1 MLKNDDATVQDF
13 TATLDAMAEFNTG
26 LAGYLILKQSNS
38 GLSVTSNIS
47 PLVNLLDDK
56 LKDAPVSDD
65 LFKLVLDTLMKG
77 DFETKDEALKSS
89 LAVKEVIDLHKDQV
103 VEVPLPEIER
113 AKEAKRPAAAPV
125 VVNYLQGLVKRK
137 KVA

>member
-1 MLKNDDATVQDF
+1 MLKNDEATVQDF

-26 LAGYLILKQSNS
+26 LAGYLVLKQSDS
-38 GLSVTSNIS
+38 GASVTSNIS
-47 PLVNLLDDK
+47 PLVDLLDDK
-56 LKDAPVSDD
+56 LKSAPISND
-65 LFKLVLDTLMKG
+65 LFTLVMDTLLKG

-103 VEVPLPEIER
+103 VEIGLPQIER
-113 AKEAKRPAAAPV
+113 TKEAKRPAAAPA
-125 VVNYLQGLVKRK
+125 VVNNLQGLVKRK